1 MLHGRVLRPEN
12 ARAKLIELKEDGAR
26 AVAGLV
32 AIVRDGSFA
41 GVVSETEHGAELAVQ
56 ALRKGAT
63 WSDGDPLPDEND
75 LASFL
80 KAQPTESTII
90 DKKTAASP
98 GAAARTI
105 RRQYTRPYIAHASI
119 APSCAMA
126 QWDGDRVHVWTH
138 SQGVYLL
145 RADLALVLKLPVE
158 NITVEHMEGA
168 GCYGHNA
175 ADDVALDAVLLAKAA
190 GGRPVRVQW
199 SRQGE
204 MSDAPFGAAMAIEI
218 EADLDAQG
226 EIVDWRHS
234 IWGNGH
240 VARPGR
246 AAQPALLAGFELA
259 DPFPRMVS
267 TNPPQANGGGS
278 DRNSVPLYD
287 FPSWRIESHRLTTMP
302 IRTSALRTLGGQGN
316 VFAIESILDEIAAE
330 RGEDPVAFRLRHLR
344 DERAKDVIR
353 AVAARAKWKPEKQP
367 GIGHGVA
374 FARYKN
380 TGAYC
385 AAIAE
390 IEGAEEIS
398 VRKLTLAVDVGEAI
412 NPDGV
417 INQIEGGAIQ
427 ATSWVLKERVRFDR
441 QRITSTSWTEYP
453 ILRFSEVPD
462 VEVEVIQRPDDRP
475 GRRRR
480 GCPWPGYG
488 RHRQRRVRRAR
499 RAGARSADYA
509 RQNHCRDGIELM
521 STLNILSGGAAQGLV
536 GSLAPAFKAQTGFDI
551 AGEFGAVGVM
561 ADKLRKGTPADIVI
575 LTAALVAKLA
585 EEKLVVAASIAD
597 VGLVETALAVRTGDP
612 QAAVKDAADL
622 REALLASDAIFVPD
636 TKASTAGIHVA
647 NVLQQLGIAD
657 EVAARLRIFPNGATA
672 MRELAASEA
681 RRPIGCTQSTE
692 IISTKGVTLS
702 GSLPPGCELATMYT
716 AGITTA
722 AAHPQQAQNLIDLLT
737 GAGQHE
743 QRKRAGFI
751 SGRGQA
757 PT

>member
-1 MLHGRVLRPEN
+1 MSQPEPAPSPPKLPVSLAANPKLSSWLKISSNGQVTVSPGKVEIGQGIVTALAQIAADELDIDLTRVQMIRASTAASPNEGVTSGSLSIQQSGRALRHACAEVRRIFLQQAAERLGVYIDALDIEDGTISGPGNVRTSYWELAEEVSLDRDATPGVTPKIASRRALAGTSIQRIDIPDKVLGRPRFIHDQALAGMLHGRVLRPEN
-12 ARAKLIELKEDGAR
+12 ARAKLAELKEDGAR

-41 GVVSETEHGAELAVQ
+41 GVVSETEHGAEAALN

-63 WSDGDPLPDEND
+63 WSDGEALPDEND

-90 DKKTAASP
+90 DRKMAASP
-98 GAAARTI
+98 GTAARTI

-126 QWDGDRVHVWTH
+126 QWQGDRVHAWTH

-145 RADLALVLKLPVE
+145 RTDLALVLKLPVE

-175 ADDVALDAVLLAKAA
+175 ADDVALDAVLLARDA

-226 EIVDWRHS
+226 EIIDWRHS
-234 IWGNGH
+234 IWSNGH
-240 VARPGR
+240 AARPGR
-246 AAQPALLAGFELA
+246 AAQPALLAGYELA
-259 DPFPRMVS
+259 EPFPRMIS
-267 TNPPQANGGGS
+267 TNPPQANGGGG
-278 DRNSVPLYD
+278 DRNSIPLYD

-344 DERAKDVIR
+344 DERAKVVIR
-353 AVAARAKWKPEKQP
+353 AVAARAKWKSEKQP
-367 GIGHGVA
+367 GIGHGVG
-374 FARYKN
+374 FGRYKN

-390 IEGAEEIS
+390 IESTEEIS

-427 ATSWVLKERVRFDR
+427 AVSWVLKERVRFDR
-441 QRITSTSWTEYP
+441 QRITSTNWTEYP

-462 VEVEVIQRPDDRP
+462 VEVEVIQRPEIDPVGAGEAAHGPVTAAIANAVFDAL
-475 GRRRR
+475 GV
-480 GCPWPGYG
+480 
-488 RHRQRRVRRAR
+488 RVR
-499 RAGARSADYA
+499 DLPIT
-509 RQNHCRDGIELM
+509 RDRIIAAMEL
-521 STLNILSGGAAQGLV
+521 SS
-536 GSLAPAFKAQTGFDI
+536 
-551 AGEFGAVGVM
+551 
-561 ADKLRKGTPADIVI
+561 
-575 LTAALVAKLA
+575 
-585 EEKLVVAASIAD
+585 
-597 VGLVETALAVRTGDP
+597 
-612 QAAVKDAADL
+612 
-622 REALLASDAIFVPD
+622 
-636 TKASTAGIHVA
+636 
-647 NVLQQLGIAD
+647 
-657 EVAARLRIFPNGATA
+657 
-672 MRELAASEA
+672 
-681 RRPIGCTQSTE
+681 
-692 IISTKGVTLS
+692 
-702 GSLPPGCELATMYT
+702 
-716 AGITTA
+716 
-722 AAHPQQAQNLIDLLT
+722 
-737 GAGQHE
+737 
-743 QRKRAGFI
+743 
-751 SGRGQA
+751 
-757 PT
+757 